1 MILDITGIEL
11 TPGNNGE
18 NCFGNGKHYHK
29 DGSPIECCCD
39 ECDYMQCC
47 FIMNSFNNCKICD
60 DTKCPHYE
68 TKKTDTTK

>member
-11 TPGNNGE
+11 IPGNNGE

-29 DGSPIECCCD
+29 DRSPIECCCD

-47 FIMNSFNNCKICD
+47 FMTNCKICD

-68 TKKTDTTK
+68 TKKTDTSK